1 MEHNLANLP
10 KLFKEAPIRI
20 NLKTCWRGKDGRQ
33 MRLINLNAA
42 DFIFARIS

>member
-10 KLFKEAPIRI
+10 KLFKEALIRI